1 MGCPTKQLY
10 SQLSG
15 RANQRARMQSSG
27 RWPLLL
33 ISSTMVACAAERLLE
48 PACASM
54 PNTDVPRG
62 KAEGINPQQTTLQQL
77 GLIAESLP
85 LEV

>member
-1 MGCPTKQLY
+1 
-10 SQLSG
+10 
-15 RANQRARMQSSG
+15 
-27 RWPLLL
+27 
-33 ISSTMVACAAERLLE
+33 MVAYAAERLLE

-54 PNTDVPRG
+54 PNIDVPKG